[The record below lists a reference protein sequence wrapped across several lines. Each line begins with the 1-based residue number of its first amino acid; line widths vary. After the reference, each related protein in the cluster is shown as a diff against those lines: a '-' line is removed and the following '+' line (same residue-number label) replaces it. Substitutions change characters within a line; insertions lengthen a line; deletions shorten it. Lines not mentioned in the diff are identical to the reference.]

1 MKGFGMLIDT
11 HAHLDRY
18 GEDLEIALEQ
28 INQHR
33 IFTISNSIDLPSY
46 ERNLEIAERCQLVLP
61 TFGIHPWNASKYV
74 DHLENLH
81 NTINQSPMI
90 GEIGLDYY
98 FIRDAS
104 RYPDQIRVLEF
115 FLALAT
121 QQDKIIS
128 LHTKGAEDNVLHLL
142 CQYNVQRAIIHWYS
156 GSIKTLQDMVK
167 HGFYFTVGIE
177 VLHSPHIQKIAQ
189 TLPSELLLTETD
201 NPGGQSWLTDT
212 QGMPNLII
220 DVVRKLAELRRSTA
234 QVIIETVQA
243 NLMRLISDDPWLSDI
258 RNRVFS

>member
-1 MKGFGMLIDT
+1 MLIDT

-18 GEDLEIALEQ
+18 GEDLEISLEQ
-28 INQHR
+28 INQHS
-33 IFTISNSIDLPSY
+33 IFTISNSMDLPSY

-74 DHLENLH
+74 DHLKNLH

-90 GEIGLDYY
+90 GEIGLDYH
-98 FIRDAS
+98 FIRDTS
-104 RYPDQIRVLEF
+104 RYPDQIMVLEF
-115 FLALAT
+115 FLAIAT

-128 LHTKGAEDNVLHLL
+128 LHTKGAEEEVLHLL
-142 CQYNVQRAIIHWYS
+142 CRYNIQRAIIHWYS

-167 HGFYFTVGIE
+167 HGFYFTVGVE

-189 TLPSELLLTETD
+189 ILPSELLLTETD

-220 DVVRKLAELRRSTA
+220 DVVRKLAELRKSTA
-234 QVIIETVQA
+234 QVIMETVQA
-243 NLMRLISDDPWLSDI
+243 NLMRLISDDPWLSEI